1 MTTVLTAIDEN
12 GANRTAPNEDR
23 ASQPSPHRVDEPWSA
38 SRAEIKLDEKT
49 EIAKYFCKHD
59 FLVGENQS
67 PESGRD
73 TVASILVNQGTTP
86 NRVVL
91 EVLQWIEEQ
100 DKHESSQ
107 KPFFLTWYTPGHLV
121 PTTLRLFRDKYR
133 HLKTATKLFL
143 FPGEVDEE
151 TESVSGPDAE
161 DFAERVQRKFT
172 YAFLSSYSFD
182 VVTGSVYFHL
192 PRELRLQ
199 KACAKLFASHKF
211 LFLDSSKFKREGE
224 RGYGIGELLQSA
236 DKVTIYTVSSSPER
250 DQWIKT
256 NFLRL
261 CAELIKDHQDQS
273 ETDQIE
279 TDQIELKTLR
289 LQIVGLDE
297 KGTTGVEKKGIL
309 ITAKE
314 RRNGLRTKRK
324 PSQVTP

>member
-1 MTTVLTAIDEN
+1 MTTTQTAINEN
-12 GANRTAPNEDR
+12 GNRVATVGDTQTP
-23 ASQPSPHRVDEPWSA
+23 QTQPHRVDEPWSA

-49 EIAKYFCKHD
+49 EIAKYFCGHD

-100 DKHESSQ
+100 DKQEASQ

-121 PTTLRLFRDKYR
+121 PTTLRTFRDKYR

-161 DFAERVQRKFT
+161 DFAEKVQRKFT

-199 KACAKLFASHKF
+199 KACARLFASHKF

-224 RGYGIGELLQSA
+224 RGYGIDELLETA
-236 DKVTIYTVSSSPER
+236 DKVTVYTVSSSVER
-250 DQWIKT
+250 DQWIKS

-261 CAELIKDHQDQS
+261 CDELLEDNRDQV
-273 ETDQIE
+273 ETDR
-279 TDQIELKTLR
+279 TELKTLR
-289 LQIVGLDE
+289 LQIVGGDE
-297 KGTTGVEKKGIL
+297 RGTTGVDKKGIL
-309 ITAKE
+309 KNH
-314 RRNGLRTKRK
+314 RRKRK
-324 PSQVTP
+324 SH